1 MLGAG
6 LRANHPRM
14 SGHSKW
20 STIKR
25 KKGAADAKRGKIFTK
40 LIREIATAARL
51 GGGDP
56 TANPRLRLAVDKA
69 RGANMPKDN
78 IDRAIKKGTGTD
90 DDAARYEE
98 VVYEGYGPGG
108 VAILLETLTDNRNRT
123 VGEVRHLLTR
133 YGGNLGETGC
143 VSFMFEKKGSLQF
156 DREALAD
163 SDALLEAALDA
174 GAEDVEEGEAV
185 LEVLTSFVDF
195 EAVRDALGKAGF
207 EPSEAGLTRVPST
220 TVDLSGDAAA
230 TMLKLADDIEDL
242 DDVQNFYANFDI
254 SDDELAQLA

>member
-1 MLGAG
+1 
-6 LRANHPRM
+6 
-14 SGHSKW
+14 
-20 STIKR
+20 
-25 KKGAADAKRGKIFTK
+25 
-40 LIREIATAARL
+40 
-51 GGGDP
+51 
-56 TANPRLRLAVDKA
+56 
-69 RGANMPKDN
+69 
-78 IDRAIKKGTGTD
+78 
-90 DDAARYEE
+90 
-98 VVYEGYGPGG
+98 

-123 VGEVRHLLTR
+123 VSEVRHLLTR

-207 EPSEAGLTRVPST
+207 EPSELLRQLRHLRRRARAAGLSRGS
-220 TVDLSGDAAA
+220 
-230 TMLKLADDIEDL
+230 LASARCGCWGSIRAL
-242 DDVQNFYANFDI
+242 P
-254 SDDELAQLA
+254 